1 MPKLLDVS
9 PTKCA
14 TCPFRPGSKYA
25 ALAPE
30 LAMSAL
36 SNSSRIC
43 HSTGSNAINQRTGKP
58 PRLCRGARD
67 IQLAAFHSTGF
78 IDAPTDQAWQA
89 KVEALGIDKRKRR

>member
-1 MPKLLDVS
+1 MPTLIPVC

-25 ALAPE
+25 ALAPG
-30 LAMSAL
+30 LAASAL
-36 SNSSRIC
+36 GDASRIC
-43 HSTGSNAINQRTGKP
+43 HSTGSNAINRRTGKK

-67 IQLAAFHSTGF
+67 VQLRAFHATGF

-89 KVEALGIDKRKRR
+89 KCRAMGIR